1 MNTYYKNKT
10 ARTGQA
16 GFTLVEL
23 SIVLVIIG
31 FLIAGIAAATNM
43 VKQAELRSVMSDLR
57 TYATAYNNF
66 IGKYNAVPGDWNAA
80 ASVFGATNCT
90 ASNTCDGDNDG
101 LIEFSTTSADNEVKQ
116 AMRVLGLSGFINGNF
131 DADPADSVS
140 VVGVNA
146 PPSKV
151 SGAGYVIASGTIGLT
166 TDLGF
171 NVSQN
176 YLLMGKADGAGAG
189 TLINGALTPSD
200 THNLD
205 SKMDDG
211 NIDTS
216 GDFIGA
222 TSGSLMA
229 SDASDAAADECATN
243 AGVYTVATT
252 SNACVLGFSL
262 N

>member
-43 VKQAELRSVMSDLR
+43 VKQAELRSVMSDFR

-80 ASVFGATNCT
+80 ASVFGTTDCT
-90 ASNTCDGDNDG
+90 EDTCNGNNDG
-101 LIEFSTTSADNEVKQ
+101 LIGFNATPGTANEVKK
-116 AMRVLGLSGFINGNF
+116 AMRVLGLAGFINGNF
-131 DADPADSVS
+131 DAATTDSTS
-140 VVGVNA
+140 TIGVNA

-151 SGAGYVIASGTIGLT
+151 SGAGYVMASGDVGLI
-166 TDLGF
+166 TDLNF

-176 YLLMGKADGAGAG
+176 YLLMGKQGGDNATLSAGA
-189 TLINGALTPSD
+189 ITPSD
-200 THNLD
+200 AHNLD

-211 NIDTS
+211 NIDTN
-216 GDFIGA
+216 GAFIGA

-229 SDASDAAADECATN
+229 ADAAGTTIGDCAAAATGIY
-243 AGVYTVATT
+243 AVGTT